1 MTARHDASLHRRIRW
16 CMAAAVLP
24 LLGSC
29 VSVGER
35 RIAPTALSDAQIA
48 RLVGAAEAEWMR
60 WGSRR
65 AYGVPGNELCLVISD
80 GTCQDVEDGCGQE
93 QTTALCPV
101 VNEYWAQVREVFRH
115 DCTRN
120 DVCEWQWPGPEEP
133 TRTHAWSAAFI
144 SAVMAEAGISQGEF
158 QRSHRHAVY
167 VAAARDG
174 YASAYEVVP
183 TPAAAVPGDLI
194 CAGRTTENGTPSPV
208 APATVGQIAPGV
220 AMHCDVVVGMDPVR
234 NTIESIGGNV
244 NQTVAKTTVEL
255 DEMGRVAFDVDKG
268 RKWAL
273 VMRARRAPPPL
284 GR

>member
-1 MTARHDASLHRRIRW
+1 MTGGDRASSNSSCCWRVVAL
-16 CMAAAVLP
+16 VLP

-29 VSVGER
+29 VSVEHK
-35 RIAPTALSDAQIA
+35 IAPSTLSDAQIA
-48 RLVGAAEAEWMR
+48 RLLGVAEAEWVR
-60 WGSRR
+60 WGSMR
-65 AYGVPGNELCLVISD
+65 AHGMPGNEVCLVVSD
-80 GTCQDVEDGCGQE
+80 GSCQEVEDGCGQE
-93 QTTALCPV
+93 QTSALCPV
-101 VNEYWAQVREVFRH
+101 VNEYWTQVREVFRH

-133 TRTHAWSAAFI
+133 IRTHAWSAAFI
-144 SAVMAEAGISQGEF
+144 SAVMAEADISQSEF

-194 CAGRTTENGTPSPV
+194 CAGRTAENGAPSPI
-208 APATVGQIAPGV
+208 APATVRHIAAGV
-220 AMHCDVVVGMDPVR
+220 AMHCDVVVGIDPIH
-234 NTIESIGGNV
+234 NTLESIGGNV

-255 DEMGRVAFDVDKG
+255 DEKGRVAFDVDTG

-273 VMRARRAPPPL
+273 VMRARRALPP
-284 GR
+284 